1 MKMIYAIVRPEKV
14 YEVNKALADAGYGA
28 STKWSVAGRFCSSN
42 SRTRFNNGSKYSF
55 APSSWLAGSFATLQI
70 ITQG

>member
-28 STKWSVAGRFCSSN
+28 STTWRRIQRHCFP
-42 SRTRFNNGSKYSF
+42 F
-55 APSSWLAGSFATLQI
+55 
-70 ITQG
+70 

>member
-28 STKWSVAGRFCSSN
+28 STKWSVQDAVN
-42 SRTRFNNGSKYSF
+42 SMEFR
-55 APSSWLAGSFATLQI
+55 
-70 ITQG
+70 

>member
-28 STKWSVAGRFCSSN
+28 STKWKIGR
-42 SRTRFNNGSKYSF
+42 
-55 APSSWLAGSFATLQI
+55 AHV
-70 ITQG
+70 